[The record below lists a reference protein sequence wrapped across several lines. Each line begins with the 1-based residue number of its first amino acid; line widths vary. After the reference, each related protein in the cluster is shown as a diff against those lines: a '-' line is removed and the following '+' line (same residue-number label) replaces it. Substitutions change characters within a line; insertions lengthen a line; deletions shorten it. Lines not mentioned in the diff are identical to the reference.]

1 MKLATYLSSALILL
15 SCGYVSVA
23 SAAQMD
29 QPQTK
34 TQKANQYTDRI
45 IVKMK
50 DSESVNSLSSLISA
64 RSNSGQLVL
73 SHAAIKTMT
82 DDSGESLSYVRAMR
96 GSSGHVMKLN
106 RMASLDEV
114 SAIAAAIAK
123 DNDAVEYA
131 EADARVFPLAT
142 TPNDEFYAARQ
153 WNLQSSVNQGLNLP
167 DAWDHTTGSSSVVV
181 AVLDTG
187 ILRNH
192 ADFDLNRILDGVDL
206 VSADNDGRFLR
217 ANDLDG
223 RDTNSTDPGDWL
235 DAGDLAETEF
245 SDPGCQV
252 MDSSWHG
259 THVAGIIG
267 AASNDNGSG
276 IAGVD
281 WNAKILPVRVL
292 GKCGGYTSDIAD
304 GISWAAGI
312 SVTGVTDNPNPAHVI
327 NLSLGRIDTCSVTEQ
342 NAITAAR
349 AQGAVVVI
357 AAGNEGGAVNAPGNC
372 TGVITVAAHDKDGL
386 KTSYSNFGSTVDIV
400 APGGYTPVACD
411 NSHDSIYS
419 LGDGGLTVAL
429 NDDAYVCMSGTS
441 MAAPHISGLVALILA
456 RNPDLAPDQVE
467 AAIKS
472 SARSFV
478 GGGTCTLTTC
488 GAGIADAA
496 AVIVATAIPVIPS
509 GFTNTDVDLNIK
521 FDWVD
526 NSLLE
531 TGFKIE
537 RSVDAAAFE
546 ELATLA
552 PNITTYTDE
561 DVKDGAT
568 SIYRLAG
575 VNGVYSS
582 AYTDV
587 ITVTKALNSP
597 TTLAIDEFT
606 TSAITLS
613 WVDASNNEV
622 GYQINR
628 SSNGGDETPIYKR
641 LAVLGA
647 GVTSYNDS
655 NVVDGQEYYYKVL
668 TLGATANSELTEAVS
683 ARTPINTPTF
693 LRGESTANQIEVSW
707 TDNSESETGFQIER
721 SLDGITYAQIATV
734 AMDETSYV
742 DTTVSASAFYYY
754 RVRAYTDSTNSEY
767 STIASLST
775 PSDTKGA
782 GSVNPFLILLLVL
795 GGVRVRSVNRL

>member
-1 MKLATYLSSALILL
+1 MKLATYLSSALILF

-23 SAAQMD
+23 SAAQAN
-29 QPQTK
+29 QSQAIS
-34 TQKANQYTDRI
+34 QKASQYTDRI

-50 DSESVNSLSSLISA
+50 ESVSVSSSSRSMSA
-64 RSNSGQLVL
+64 VGNSGLVIL
-73 SHAAIKTMT
+73 SHAAIKSMA

-106 RMASLDEV
+106 RMASLEEV
-114 SAIAAAIAK
+114 NVIAAAIAK
-123 DNDAVEYA
+123 ENDAVEYA

-142 TPNDEFYAARQ
+142 PNDEFYAARQ
-153 WNLQSSVNQGLNLP
+153 WNLQSSADQGLNLP

-187 ILRNH
+187 ILRDH
-192 ADFDLNRILDGVDL
+192 ADFDLNRILNGADL
-206 VSADNDGRFLR
+206 VSADNDGQFLR
-217 ANDLDG
+217 SNDGGG
-223 RDTNSTDPGDWL
+223 RDTDPTDPGDWL
-235 DAGDLAETEF
+235 DAADLAETEF
-245 SDPGCQV
+245 SDPACQV
-252 MDSSWHG
+252 MDSTWHG

-276 IAGVD
+276 VAGVD

-304 GISWAAGI
+304 GIYWAAGI
-312 SVTGVTDNPNPAHVI
+312 SVTGVADNLTPAHVI
-327 NLSLGRIDTCSVTEQ
+327 NLSLGRVDTCSVTEQ

-349 AQGAVVVI
+349 AQGSVIVI
-357 AAGNEGGAVNAPGNC
+357 AAGNESGAVNAPGNC
-372 TGVITVAAHDKDGL
+372 TGVIAVAAHDKNGV
-386 KTSYSNFGSTVDIV
+386 KTSYSNIGSTVDIM
-400 APGGYTPVACD
+400 APGGESSATCD
-411 NSHDSIYS
+411 DTHESIYS
-419 LGDGGLTVAL
+419 LGDGGLTAAL
-429 NDDAYVCMSGTS
+429 NDDAYVCLNGTS
-441 MAAPHISGLVALILA
+441 MAAPHISGLAALILA
-456 RNPDLAPDQVE
+456 RNPDLTPDQVE

-472 SARSFV
+472 SARTFV
-478 GGGTCTLTTC
+478 DGGTCTLTTC

-496 AVIVATAIPVIPS
+496 AAIVATAIPIIPS
-509 GFTNTDVDLNIK
+509 GFSNTDVDLNIK

-526 NSLLE
+526 NSQLE
-531 TGFKIE
+531 TGFTIE
-537 RSVDAAAFE
+537 RSVDAAAYE
-546 ELATLA
+546 VLATVA
-552 PNITTYTDE
+552 PDITTYTDE

-575 VNGVYSS
+575 INGVYSS

-587 ITVTKALNSP
+587 ITVTKDLNPP
-597 TTLAIDEFT
+597 TTLAVDEFT

-613 WVDASNNEV
+613 WVDASNNES
-622 GYQINR
+622 GYQVNR
-628 SSNGGDETPIYKR
+628 SSNGSDESPVYKR
-641 LAVLGA
+641 LAVLA
-647 GVTSYNDS
+647 VDATSYVDS

-668 TLGATANSELTEAVS
+668 TLGATANSEFTEAVS

-693 LRGESTANQIEVSW
+693 LQGESTANQIEVSW

-721 SLDGITYAQIATV
+721 SLDGVTYAQIATV

-742 DTTVSASAFYYY
+742 DKTVSASAFYYY
-754 RVRAYTDSTNSEY
+754 RVRAYTESTNSEY

-782 GSVNPFLILLLVL
+782 GNINPYLLVL
-795 GGVRVRSVNRL
+795 LLLTLVRVRSNNKR

>member
-1 MKLATYLSSALILL
+1 MKLATCLSSALILL

-23 SAAQMD
+23 SAAQAN
-29 QPQTK
+29 QSQAK
-34 TQKANQYTDRI
+34 VQKASQYTDRI

-50 DSESVNSLSSLISA
+50 ESVSVRSLSRSMSA
-64 RSNSGQLVL
+64 GGNSSQVIL
-73 SHAAIKTMT
+73 SHAVIKSMA

-96 GSSGHVMKLN
+96 GTSGHVMKLN

-114 SAIAAAIAK
+114 NVIAAAIAK
-123 DNDAVEYA
+123 KNDAVEYA

-142 TPNDEFYAARQ
+142 PSDEFYAVRQ
-153 WNLQSSVNQGLNLP
+153 WNLQSSADHGLNLP

-181 AVLDTG
+181 AILDTG
-187 ILRNH
+187 ILRGH

-206 VSADNDGRFLR
+206 VSADNDGQFLR
-217 ANDLDG
+217 SNDGDG
-223 RDTNSTDPGDWL
+223 RDTDPTDSGDWL
-235 DAGDLAETEF
+235 DAADLAESEF
-245 SDPGCQV
+245 SDPACQV
-252 MDSSWHG
+252 MDSTWHG

-304 GISWAAGI
+304 GIYWAAGI
-312 SVTGVTDNPNPAHVI
+312 SVTGAADNLTPAHVI
-327 NLSLGRIDTCSVTEQ
+327 NLSLGRVDTCSVTEQ

-349 AQGAVVVI
+349 TQGAVIVI

-372 TGVITVAAHDKDGL
+372 TGVIAVAAHNKNGV
-386 KTSYSNFGSTVDIV
+386 KTSYSNIGSAVDIM
-400 APGGYTPVACD
+400 APGGESSVTCD
-411 NSHDSIYS
+411 DTHESIYS
-419 LGDGGLTVAL
+419 LGDGGLTAAL
-429 NDDAYVCMSGTS
+429 NDDAYVCLNGTS
-441 MAAPHISGLVALILA
+441 MAAPHVSGLAALILA
-456 RNPDLAPDQVE
+456 RNPDLTPDQVE

-472 SARSFV
+472 SARTFV
-478 GGGTCTLTTC
+478 DGGTCTLTTC

-496 AVIVATAIPVIPS
+496 AAIVATAIPIIPS
-509 GFTNTDVDLNIK
+509 GFSNTDVDLNIK

-526 NSLLE
+526 NSQLE
-531 TGFKIE
+531 TGFTIE
-537 RSVDAAAFE
+537 RSVDAAAYE
-546 ELATLA
+546 VLVTVA
-552 PNITTYTDE
+552 PDITTYTDE

-575 VNGVYSS
+575 INGVYSS

-587 ITVTKALNSP
+587 ITVTKDLNLP
-597 TTLAIDEFT
+597 TTLAVDEFT

-613 WVDASNNEV
+613 WVDASNNES
-622 GYQINR
+622 GYQVNR
-628 SSNGGDETPIYKR
+628 SSNGSDESPVYKR
-641 LAVLGA
+641 LAVLA
-647 GVTSYNDS
+647 VDATSYVDS

-668 TLGATANSELTEAVS
+668 TLGATANSEFTEAVS

-693 LRGESTANQIEVSW
+693 LQGESTANQIEVSW

-721 SLDGITYAQIATV
+721 SLDGVTYAQIATV

-742 DTTVSASAFYYY
+742 DKTVSASAFYYY
-754 RVRAYTDSTNSEY
+754 RVRAYTESTNSEY

-782 GSVNPFLILLLVL
+782 GNINPYLLMLLLL
-795 GGVRVRSVNRL
+795 TLVRVRSNKNS